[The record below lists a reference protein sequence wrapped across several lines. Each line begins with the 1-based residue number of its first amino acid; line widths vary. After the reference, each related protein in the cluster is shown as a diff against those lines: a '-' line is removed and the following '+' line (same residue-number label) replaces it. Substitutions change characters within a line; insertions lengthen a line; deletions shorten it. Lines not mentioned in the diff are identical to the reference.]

1 MHGNAIV
8 RHVVTFGRVLREV
21 GIEVGPGRIVDA
33 VRGLDSVDLTRQE
46 DVYFTLRQ
54 TLVSRHDELEH
65 MRRQQSQGEIP
76 RPAALAH
83 AERRVDELG
92 RGRLAACVEKSELLR
107 HRSVSNPRACR
118 KATARLLYKARPS
131 EREVWSA
138 TRSSTAAR

>member
-1 MHGNAIV
+1 MRELAA
-8 RHVVTFGRVLREV
+8 RVLDPLPMFADEC
-21 GIEVGPGRIVDA
+21 G
-33 VRGLDSVDLTRQE
+33 
-46 DVYFTLRQ
+46 YFR
-54 TLVSRHDELEH
+54 SSRAARHDELEH